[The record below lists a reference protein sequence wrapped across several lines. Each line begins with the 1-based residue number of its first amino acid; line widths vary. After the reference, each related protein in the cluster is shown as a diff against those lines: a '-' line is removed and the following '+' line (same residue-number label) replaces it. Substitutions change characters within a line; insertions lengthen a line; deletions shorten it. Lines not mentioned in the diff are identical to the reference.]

1 MVAHRFNCILPVC
14 PGDFLWTIRSKRNSQ
29 GIVDVALGQVQPLH
43 PGIFGDISLGLIDR
57 NIQLMEKPRHQGFA
71 HDTHKGR
78 VPGRLPA
85 TFPELI
91 QRDSSLVELLMTAVT
106 EGGQVVRGIPTG
118 FPALLVVDMELD
130 AVSVLTAALAGIAI
144 PPENILPNVIAAEHF
159 AFLVILP
166 LRNRLAVGDC
176 FQQLQ
181 VKFSSFDNYLA
192 DG

>member
-1 MVAHRFNCILPVC
+1 
-14 PGDFLWTIRSKRNSQ
+14 
-29 GIVDVALGQVQPLH
+29 
-43 PGIFGDISLGLIDR
+43 
-57 NIQLMEKPRHQGFA
+57 
-71 HDTHKGR
+71 
-78 VPGRLPA
+78 
-85 TFPELI
+85 
-91 QRDSSLVELLMTAVT
+91 MTAVT